1 MGVDAKVIQRR
12 SESFATV
19 EIPAAL
25 LDEAE
30 RIAER
35 QNWTIAEAVRYLI
48 SRGVDVQ
55 HATER
60 RVANAY
66 DAFMNASD
74 LDREQAGKD
83 LLRSVFGSN
92 SAA

>member
-1 MGVDAKVIQRR
+1 MIQRR
-12 SESFATV
+12 SESFATF
-19 EIPAAL
+19 EIPAVL
-25 LDEAE
+25 LKEAE
-30 RIAER
+30 RIA
-35 QNWTIAEAVRYLI
+35 QQQDWTIAEAVTYLV
-48 SRGVDVQ
+48 SRGVDAQ

-60 RVANAY
+60 TVARAY

-92 SAA
+92 SVA